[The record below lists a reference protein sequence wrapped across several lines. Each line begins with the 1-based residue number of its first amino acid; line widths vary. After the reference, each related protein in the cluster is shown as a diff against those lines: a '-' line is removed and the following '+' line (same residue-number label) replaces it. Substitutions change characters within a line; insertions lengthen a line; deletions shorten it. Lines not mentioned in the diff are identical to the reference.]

1 MKKSALLFLVF
12 AFSSV
17 SAFPQVNEILK
28 RMDTHQKALKT
39 LGADIKIT
47 KFSIESGGTYTKEG
61 VLKFVPSKETALK
74 IDSTKPALESF
85 LTLKNQYLI
94 YLPDLK
100 MAYSGMT
107 TDSQKNTFMIFSVL
121 SNKNLKADYNI
132 VYTGQEKVNGTI
144 PAFHLELTP
153 KTTQNYQT
161 IELWVDGNGMPLQSK
176 IIENN
181 GDWTNVFLENLRK
194 NIVINVSEFQ
204 IKLPKG
210 TKLIKN

>member
-12 AFSSV
+12 AFSTV
-17 SAFPQVNEILK
+17 SAFPQVNEIMK
-28 RMDTHQKALKT
+28 RMDAHQKALKT

-47 KFSIESGGTYTKEG
+47 KFSVELGGTYTKEG
-61 VLKFVPSKETALK
+61 TVKFLPSKETALK
-74 IDSTKPALESF
+74 IDSTKPAPESF
-85 LTLKNQYLI
+85 LALKNQYLI

-100 MAYSGMT
+100 TAYSGII

-121 SNKNLKADYNI
+121 SNKNLRADYNI
-132 VYTGQEKVNGTI
+132 AYTGQEKVNGAI
-144 PAFHLELTP
+144 PTFHLELKP
-153 KTTQNYQT
+153 KTAQSYQT

-181 GDWTNVFLENLRK
+181 GDSTTVFLENLRK
-194 NIVINVSEFQ
+194 NIVINVNEFQ